1 MNNLDLSVDRL
12 RVLQEQIHTL
22 TREYE
27 VAERWVDLREQ
38 EAMNRHGQD
47 YRYFLFFDVL
57 YGKHLQALYQLN
69 SLIVGLR
76 ADMKR
81 INLSLRVYE
90 NVD

>member
-38 EAMNRHGQD
+38 EAMNRHGSGLSV
-47 YRYFLFFDVL
+47 LFVF
-57 YGKHLQALYQLN
+57 
-69 SLIVGLR
+69 
-76 ADMKR
+76 
-81 INLSLRVYE
+81 
-90 NVD
+90 